1 MKILKPILLVLAC
14 LFIVLQFFRPPRNSA
29 GEGPAEDITTTHEV
43 PQLVQDIL
51 QRSCY
56 DCHSSSTEYPW
67 YAQVQPVGWWLYS
80 HISDAKEELNFSE
93 FALYGVRRQYI
104 KLQQIAE
111 RVADNEMPLPS
122 YLLLH
127 ADAEL
132 SPDQKKMLI
141 TWADTARDSMK
152 SRYPP
157 DSLLRGNKPAGS

>member
-1 MKILKPILLVLAC
+1 MKILKLILLVLAG
-14 LFIVLQFFRPPRNSA
+14 LFIVLQFFRPPSNSA
-29 GEGPAEDITTTHEV
+29 AERPAWDVTTTHEI
-43 PQLVQDIL
+43 PQSVQDIL
-51 QRSCY
+51 HRSCY

-80 HISDAKEELNFSE
+80 HISDAKKELNFSE
-93 FALYGVRRQYI
+93 FALYGARRQYI

-111 RVADNEMPLPS
+111 QVANNEMPLPS

-141 TWADTARDSMK
+141 TWADATRDSIK
-152 SRYPP
+152 ARYPA
-157 DSLLRGNKPAGS
+157 DSLLRRSKPGGS